1 MNPLLK
7 AFLNESAHRK
17 SLIVSAYI
25 SAVFF
30 VFSLLFIS
38 QLLLPADIQTT
49 MPYYRRRIYLRF
61 DEQSQYPAF
70 YKKIDE
76 AINEGLI
83 SHAFLYSKIQGEND
97 LLAVTAFDSLVHD
110 LSDDSASPLFY
121 IDPVLIPPSYR
132 YHLENYTLIINGHT
146 VQCKGLNWANSSMG
160 FPGALINLEQVP
172 GQATSIDHTDGN
184 IFSHP
189 VHNGEYN
196 QIIFPWNQ
204 YLPLGLSTFYTELVF
219 LNEISEPVL
228 HEITNSL
235 PPDSYEPLHNQGMEY
250 LEDLVSKSHQSTAD
264 SVPIAILVFA
274 FLLINQLILV
284 KTWINSFRTVI
295 RRLQV
300 LGCPKKT
307 ITLILMIFS
316 LVLYLSAFLLAWLLF
331 EPLKAILIQH
341 ELLPQSRYTG
351 TSAVLLG
358 TGIIFLL
365 YAFISVQQA
374 QKDRRFIQ

>member
-1 MNPLLK
+1 
-7 AFLNESAHRK
+7 
-17 SLIVSAYI
+17 
-25 SAVFF
+25 
-30 VFSLLFIS
+30 
-38 QLLLPADIQTT
+38 
-49 MPYYRRRIYLRF
+49 
-61 DEQSQYPAF
+61 
-70 YKKIDE
+70 
-76 AINEGLI
+76 
-83 SHAFLYSKIQGEND
+83 
-97 LLAVTAFDSLVHD
+97 
-110 LSDDSASPLFY
+110 
-121 IDPVLIPPSYR
+121 
-132 YHLENYTLIINGHT
+132 
-146 VQCKGLNWANSSMG
+146 
-160 FPGALINLEQVP
+160 
-172 GQATSIDHTDGN
+172 
-184 IFSHP
+184 
-189 VHNGEYN
+189 
-196 QIIFPWNQ
+196 
-204 YLPLGLSTFYTELVF
+204 
-219 LNEISEPVL
+219 
-228 HEITNSL
+228 
-235 PPDSYEPLHNQGMEY
+235 MEY